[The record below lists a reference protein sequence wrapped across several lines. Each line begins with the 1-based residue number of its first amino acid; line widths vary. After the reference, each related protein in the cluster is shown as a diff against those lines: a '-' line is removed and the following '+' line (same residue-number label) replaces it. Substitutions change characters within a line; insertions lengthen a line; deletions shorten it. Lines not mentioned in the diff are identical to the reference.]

1 MHSGKQDELSSQ
13 NVDLSKILDRIG
25 PIAYRLSLPSELS
38 NVHDVF
44 HLSNLKMCLS
54 DETFCLALKQK
65 ISEHQVDHGHRVSP
79 LDGWSE

>member
-1 MHSGKQDELSSQ
+1 MHSGKWDELSSQ

-25 PIAYRLSLPSELS
+25 PIAYRLSLPFELS

-54 DETFCLALKQK
+54 DETFCLALRQEIPERKVGH
-65 ISEHQVDHGHRVSP
+65 EHRVSP